1 MEESPYSIIATRRNS
16 KLSAKSDIYK
26 LLSDSYKGGFDYVNA
41 TPSHLEQYD
50 REYSGAYKKRQ
61 KRSVYINFLQPIVD
75 LLVGFIFKDPPN
87 RSDIPPELEFMTEN
101 ASKRKGMNSF
111 MQAVATQSA
120 SMTVGVLVDSPSF
133 DPAQYQTEAD
143 RIAAGLQPYAC
154 MYMPWQIR
162 DFACDDQMNLLWVLL
177 DDCRTEKS
185 DPLKPAQERKIF
197 KLWTRSFYQD
207 FEIKQDQVTKTEKVV
222 PGDPM
227 PHRLGEVPFHF
238 VNWRDI
244 DDDYVSDSPMED
256 IAIISRMI
264 YNIMSYLEEMLASGT
279 FKTLFFPVKSK
290 DDIPEAITKKGVSES
305 PVATF
310 DGTLSNVPF
319 FAGAKLEEIAPFV
332 QAFDLYKRQIYA
344 KVGMDVD
351 RDKTYVQSGA
361 AIGKEFQKTEA
372 LLKAGSEAMEECEEF
387 IYRMAALWQ
396 GKKLDESQIEVEYIR
411 DYQQADI
418 AAEFTRL
425 KAVYDMALPDLSRLA
440 LEKIAKMIFPD
451 EDAKKLSDQ
460 EWKREPQTPPLTPPN
475 SAPAMATTQPEV
487 NND

>member
-1 MEESPYSIIATRRNS
+1 MESPYSIIASRRNS
-16 KLSAKSDIYK
+16 KLAAKADIYK

-41 TPSHLEQYD
+41 VPSHLEQYD

-75 LLVGFIFKDPPN
+75 ILVGFIFKDSPN
-87 RSDIPPELEFMTEN
+87 RSGVPPQLKFMTEN
-101 ASKRKGMNSF
+101 ASKRKGMTTF
-111 MQAVATQSA
+111 MQGVASQSCM
-120 SMTVGVLVDSPSF
+120 MTLGVLVDSPAF
-133 DPAQYQTEAD
+133 DPNQYKTEAA

-154 MYMPWQIR
+154 VYMPWQIR

-177 DDCRTEKS
+177 DDCRVEKS
-185 DPLKPAQERKIF
+185 DPLKPAVEKKIYR
-197 KLWTRSFYQD
+197 LWTRTFYQD
-207 FEIKQDQVTKTEKVV
+207 FEIKEDAVTKQNQVI
-222 PGDPM
+222 PGEPVAH
-227 PHRLGEVPFHF
+227 PLGEVPFHF
-238 VNWRDI
+238 VNWRDTN
-244 DDDYVSDSPMED
+244 DDHVSDSPMED

-279 FKTLFFPVKSK
+279 FKTLFFPVKSQ

-310 DGTLSNVPF
+310 DGTLSKQPYF
-319 FAGAKLEEIAPFV
+319 DGAKLEEIGPFV
-332 QAFDLYKRQIYA
+332 QAFNLYKLQIFS

-396 GKKLDESQIEVEYIR
+396 GQRLEDSQIEVEYIR
-411 DYQQADI
+411 DYQQADV

-425 KAVYDMALPDLSRLA
+425 KAVYDMAVPDLSRLA
-440 LEKIAKMIFPD
+440 LEKIAKMLFPD
-451 EDAKKLSDQ
+451 EDAKRLSDQ
-460 EWKREPQTPPLTPPN
+460 EWKREPQTPPLVPP
-475 SAPAMATTQPEV
+475 SGESTQQEGM
-487 NND
+487 ND

>member
-1 MEESPYSIIATRRNS
+1 MENPYSIIATRRNS
-16 KLSAKSDIYK
+16 KLSAKADIYK

-50 REYSGAYKKRQ
+50 REYTGAYKKRQ

-75 LLVGFIFKDPPN
+75 LLVGFIFKKDPN
-87 RSDIPPELEFMTEN
+87 RSGVPPELEFMTEN
-101 ASKRKGMNSF
+101 ASKRKGMTSF

-120 SMTVGVLVDSPSF
+120 SMTIGILVDSPSF
-133 DPAQYQTEAD
+133 DPTQYQTEAD
-143 RIAAGLQPYAC
+143 RISAGLQPYAC

-162 DFACDDQMNLLWVLL
+162 DFATDDQMNLLWVLL
-177 DDCRTEKS
+177 DDCKTEKA
-185 DPLKPAQERKIF
+185 DPFTAAVEKKIYR
-197 KLWTRSFYQD
+197 LWTKTFYQD
-207 FEIKQDQVTKTEKVV
+207 FEIKEDGLTKQLKVV
-222 PGDPM
+222 PGEVRL
-227 PHRLGEVPFHF
+227 HRLGEVPFHF

-244 DDDYVSDSPMED
+244 EDDHVSDSPMED
-256 IAIISRMI
+256 IAILSRMI

-310 DGTLSNVPF
+310 DGTLSKQPYF
-319 FAGAKLEEIAPFV
+319 DGAKLEEIAPFI
-332 QAFDLYKRQIYA
+332 QAFNLYKQQIYS

-351 RDKTYVQSGA
+351 RDKTYIQSGA

-372 LLKAGSEAMEECEEF
+372 LLKAGSEALEECEEF

-396 GKKLDESQIEVEYIR
+396 GKRLDEIEVEYCK

-440 LEKIAKMIFPD
+440 LEKIAKMLFPD

-460 EWKREPQTPPLTPPN
+460 EWKREPQLQPLTAPN

-487 NND
+487 TND